1 MKVNHFFLF
10 IFIASALLVSPNL
23 VIHVIQ
29 AKSNKVDDPFSAE
42 STFDVNPSIGISDSK
57 GIEPKSASG
66 TTSIGISDSK
76 GIEPKSASGTTTIDA
91 VGDFDCSNG
100 LHDQIKKDKPDY
112 FIALG
117 ASVMTR
123 I

>member
-23 VIHVIQ
+23 VIHGIQ

-76 GIEPKSASGTTTIDA
+76 RKKRVIGI
-91 VGDFDCSNG
+91 
-100 LHDQIKKDKPDY
+100 
-112 FIALG
+112 
-117 ASVMTR
+117 
-123 I
+123 